1 MLFVEQRRV
10 GLISPDTDFVWDED
24 NPTFRISTNLRTIDP
39 HALGDGRLRPPSAID
54 GEFACH
60 RSDYLSS
67 KRGKW
72 PMRVIPYSAEEG
84 DLGATQRPGI
94 CCGALV
100 TSEFIRSNDDRA
112 ILAVISG
119 GRADT
124 SMEGFAD
131 KLTEEEMLLIAVL
144 LRSWQ

>member
-1 MLFVEQRRV
+1 M
-10 GLISPDTDFVWDED
+10 
-24 NPTFRISTNLRTIDP
+24 
-39 HALGDGRLRPPSAID
+39 
-54 GEFACH
+54 
-60 RSDYLSS
+60 
-67 KRGKW
+67 
-72 PMRVIPYSAEEG
+72 
-84 DLGATQRPGI
+84 
-94 CCGALV
+94 